1 MPVTTIP
8 FMPKPFGNG
17 ISVEVM
23 SIEQFLK
30 IQEWIT
36 QRNTEQR
43 ARKTTVHANLS
54 VLKKSHLIVAI
65 GELTEDDEDENGNE
79 YEAGTRFVL
88 DANTRKL
95 FWLNGKTD
103 QLPDNVLAIVY
114 KEPSLVGLRAH
125 YYAYDNPD
133 AVEQA
138 SEVMT
143 GIYKL
148 FDFNPKSNKIIGG
161 SIVTAQNYA
170 SMWTPGAPLYGS
182 NKGIWGVDPD
192 PNETKTQAKRW
203 AMAEQFKFWRAEW
216 EYLDTF
222 KIGTKGSVIDQ
233 PLLMAL
239 LMTSHVYRDNP
250 NFEDLVRKL
259 NRKDY
264 NAAQKTAISK
274 IGEAAT
280 NANNEVYKKSEGN
293 FDAYTN
299 AFNFYLYWIERHVK
313 NPDQINCF
321 APKTGYAGKGRE
333 WVDKYFKIED
343 NTDNALTE
351 ALSV

>member
-1 MPVTTIP
+1 MPIIP
-8 FMPKPFGNG
+8 FMPKPFGDG

-23 SIEQFLK
+23 SIEDFLQ

-36 QRNTEQR
+36 QRNTEVR

-54 VLKKSHLIVAI
+54 VLKKPHLIVAI
-65 GELTEDDEDENGNE
+65 GELIEDDEDENGNE
-79 YEAGTRFVL
+79 YKAGTRFVL

-114 KEPSLVGLRAH
+114 KEPTLVGLRAH

-148 FDFNPKSNKIIGG
+148 FDFNPKSNKIVGG

-170 SMWTPGAPLYGS
+170 SMWTPGAPLYKT
-182 NKGIWGVDPD
+182 NKGIWGIDPD

-216 EYLDTF
+216 EYLDRF

-233 PLLMAL
+233 PLMMAL
-239 LMTSHVYRDNP
+239 LITSRVYKDQP

-264 NAAQKTAISK
+264 NAAKKTAIAK
-274 IGEAAT
+274 IGEAAIGAE
-280 NANNEVYKKSEGN
+280 NDVYRKTEGSYE
-293 FDAYTN
+293 AYVN
-299 AFNFYLYWIERHVK
+299 AFNFYLYWIERYMK
-313 NPDQINCF
+313 DPKQFNCA
-321 APKTGYAGKGRE
+321 APRGGYIGKGKG
-333 WVDKYFKIED
+333 WIDKYFPIED
-343 NTDNALTE
+343 NVENPLTE
-351 ALSV
+351 ALNV

>member
-1 MPVTTIP
+1 MTIIP
-8 FMPKPFGNG
+8 FMPNPFGDG

-23 SIEQFLK
+23 PTEDFFE

-36 QRNTEQR
+36 QRNTEVR

-54 VLKKSHLIVAI
+54 ILKKSHLIVAI
-65 GELTEDDEDENGNE
+65 GELTEDDEDENGNK
-79 YEAGTRFVL
+79 YEAGTRFTL

-95 FWLNGKTD
+95 FWLRGKTD
-103 QLPDNVLAIVY
+103 RLPENVLAIVY
-114 KEPSLVGLRAH
+114 KEPTLVGLRSH

-148 FDFNPKSNKIIGG
+148 FDFNPKSNKIIVG

-170 SMWTPGAPLYGS
+170 SMWSPGAPLYDT
-182 NKGIWGVDPD
+182 NKGIWGIDPD

-203 AMAEQFKFWRAEW
+203 AMAEQFKFWRTEW
-216 EYLDTF
+216 EYLDSF

-239 LMTSHVYRDNP
+239 LITSRVYKDQP
-250 NFEDLVRKL
+250 VFEDLIRKL
-259 NRKDY
+259 NRRDY
-264 NAAQKTAISK
+264 NSSEKKPIGK
-274 IGEAAT
+274 IADAAT
-280 NANNEVYKKSEGN
+280 GSENDVYRKSEGN
-293 FDAYTN
+293 FDAYVN
-299 AFNFYLYWIERHVK
+299 AFNFYLYWIERHMK
-313 NPDQINCF
+313 DPDQCKC
-321 APKTGYAGKGRE
+321 ASPKGGYAKKGKE
-333 WVDKYFKIED
+333 WIKKWVDKFTKED
-343 NTDNALTE
+343 DNALIE
-351 ALSV
+351 ALNV